1 VQREIGFAHI
11 RGHRL
16 LSDDMG
22 VYRTEEVAGRTH
34 RRYNFSY
41 VDQVHDAFL
50 SLSIRPF
57 VGLGFMPSQLASGSQ
72 TAFWWHGNVTPPA
85 DMCEWV
91 DLVRALLPHL
101 IDRYCI
107 EEVRRWPIE
116 VWNEPNLDIFWEH
129 AEQDAHFRLYE
140 ATARAVKE
148 VDASLQV
155 GGPAISPGSDE
166 WWAPLAD
173 FVSSRDVPIDFVSRH
188 AYSSREPRLIPFG
201 SY

>member
-22 VYRTEEVAGRTH
+22 MYRTEEVAGRTH

-50 SLSIRPF
+50 SLSIRLF
-57 VGLGFMPSQLASGSQ
+57 VELGFMPSQLASGSQ

-91 DLVRALLPHL
+91 DLVRALLRHL
-101 IDRYCI
+101 IHRYCI

-129 AEQDAHFRLYE
+129 ADQDAYFRLYE

-155 GGPAISPGSDE
+155 GGLRSPPAPTSGGRRSPTS
-166 WWAPLAD
+166 
-173 FVSSRDVPIDFVSRH
+173 
-188 AYSSREPRLIPFG
+188 
-201 SY
+201 